1 VAPAGAGVTAMR
13 TLIWSLTALLAAA
26 WTGFIAL
33 AHQLTGWLLGAIDT
47 GSLQGAAGTVG
58 GLALPPV
65 PAWLAPWI
73 DTASLATLQSMAV
86 SLVQWLGAVLPSG
99 DALMA
104 WVGPL
109 LWVGWAMVLIPMLVI
124 AGLLH
129 WLVGRVPAQQTALRG
144 AGA

>member
-1 VAPAGAGVTAMR
+1 MK
-13 TLIWSLTALLAAA
+13 TLIWSLTALLAAL

-33 AHQLTGWLLGAIDT
+33 VHQLTGWLLSAVDAGA
-47 GSLQGAAGTVG
+47 LQGAAGTVG

-65 PAWLAPWI
+65 PAWLAPWV
-73 DTASLATLQSMAV
+73 DTTSIAALQSFVV
-86 SLVQWLGAVLPSG
+86 SLVEWLGAVMPSG

-109 LWVGWAMVLIPMLVI
+109 LWIGWGLVLVQMLAI

-129 WLVGRVPAQQTALRG
+129 WLVGRTTAQQG
-144 AGA
+144 AVRPVSA

>member
-1 VAPAGAGVTAMR
+1 MK
-13 TLIWSLTALLAAA
+13 TLIWSLTALLVLM
-26 WTGFIAL
+26 WTGFVAIV
-33 AHQLTGWLLGAIDT
+33 HQLTGWLLSAVDGGA
-47 GSLQGAAGTVG
+47 LQGAAGTVG

-65 PAWLAPWI
+65 PAWLEPWV
-73 DTASLATLQSMAV
+73 DTAWLSELQTFAV

-109 LWVGWAMVLIPMLVI
+109 LWIGWGLVLVPMLAI

-129 WLVGRVPAQQTALRG
+129 WLVGRVPSQAPMAKALS
-144 AGA
+144 A